1 MGELEGQHGHSRLD
15 HAPMGMEPISSM
27 TARAQAWWREAVI
40 PWVKAQSAA
49 QLGNSH
55 EREGPRDVLIV
66 SHGGLIRVLL
76 QALCGETVRV
86 EKGVKLTKCM
96 NASVTVIEID
106 AASGKG
112 RITRFSDVSHLR
124 GSVVKDNVDEEDTP
138 PRVYEDTDGK
148 GVYLAERSAKSSSE

>member
-138 PRVYEDTDGK
+138 PRVYEDTDGE
-148 GVYLAERSAKSSSE
+148 GVYLAERSAKSSLE